1 MTKKLEEEFN
11 LPPIAD
17 TYEAIQESESQK
29 ETNNKQVTE
38 FETIDVED
46 IQTALTTAE
55 KIDNALQ
62 NVKGLEEHNV
72 EMDDIAQQAT
82 DSFQQ
87 LMNLG
92 MNVGDREA
100 GSIFDSAAKMLKTA
114 LEAKDSKINSKLKQ
128 IDMMI
133 KKARLD
139 NNAGNYDDG
148 GPATTTMDRNELLK
162 IINTKVDDATDSD

>member
-17 TYEAIQESESQK
+17 TYESIPESESQK
-29 ETNNKQVTE
+29 EKNNQQVTE

-92 MNVGDREA
+92 MNVGD
-100 GSIFDSAAKMLKTA
+100 
-114 LEAKDSKINSKLKQ
+114 
-128 IDMMI
+128 
-133 KKARLD
+133 
-139 NNAGNYDDG
+139 
-148 GPATTTMDRNELLK
+148 
-162 IINTKVDDATDSD
+162 

>member
-17 TYEAIQESESQK
+17 TYESIPESESQK
-29 ETNNKQVTE
+29 EKNNQQVTE

-100 GSIFDSAAKMLKTA
+100 GSI
-114 LEAKDSKINSKLKQ
+114 
-128 IDMMI
+128 
-133 KKARLD
+133 
-139 NNAGNYDDG
+139 
-148 GPATTTMDRNELLK
+148 
-162 IINTKVDDATDSD
+162 